1 MTEPRPAPSGE
12 SALVSLR
19 ERRTQVIALLS
30 QAFARDLF
38 EVDELERRME
48 VAQRAL
54 TVAELDTL
62 VADVAPAERPLP
74 AVRPLDPSGAER
86 AEQQHLLAM
95 FGGVDRR
102 GRWIVPRKLSV
113 FCVMGG
119 ASLDFREADLGPGV
133 TEISVVCM
141 AGGVEILV
149 PPNVA
154 VDLAANAIL
163 GGFDQSHRG
172 LDALDA
178 VPIATL
184 RITGLALAGGVSV
197 ETRRPGES
205 SREARRRIKAEEAQ
219 LPLPSGARA
228 ALPSA
233 VVVSPDRKKS

>member
-1 MTEPRPAPSGE
+1 MAPSDD

-30 QAFARDLF
+30 QAFARDVF

-48 VAQRAL
+48 VAQRAI
-54 TVAELDTL
+54 TVAELDAL
-62 VADVAPAERPLP
+62 VADVDPSARPLP
-74 AVRPLDPSGAER
+74 AVRTLDPSGADR
-86 AEQQHLLAM
+86 PAQQHLLAM
-95 FGGVDRR
+95 FSGVDRR
-102 GRWIVPRKLSV
+102 GRWIVPRKLNV

-133 TEISVVCM
+133 SEISVVCL

-172 LDALDA
+172 LDALGA
-178 VPIATL
+178 EPIATL
-184 RITGLALAGGVSV
+184 RITGLAVAGGVSV

-205 SREARRRIKAEEAQ
+205 SRDARKRIKAEEAQ
-219 LPLPSGARA
+219 LPLPSATRA
-228 ALPSA
+228 ALPPA

>member
-1 MTEPRPAPSGE
+1 MTAPSD

-30 QAFARDLF
+30 QAFARDVF

-48 VAQRAL
+48 VAQRAI
-54 TVAELDTL
+54 TVAELDSL
-62 VADVAPAERPLP
+62 VADVDPSLRPLP
-74 AVRPLDPSGAER
+74 AIRTLDPSGAER
-86 AEQQHLLAM
+86 PEQQHLLAA

-119 ASLDFREADLGPGV
+119 ASLDFREADLAPGV
-133 TEISVVCM
+133 SEVSVVCM

-172 LDALDA
+172 LDALGA
-178 VPIATL
+178 EPVATL
-184 RITGLALAGGVSV
+184 RITGLAIAGGVSV

-205 SREARRRIKAEEAQ
+205 SREAKRRIKEEESRI
-219 LPLPSGARA
+219 PLPSPARA

-233 VVVSPDRKKS
+233 VVVSSDRKKS

>member
-1 MTEPRPAPSGE
+1 MTAPGG

-30 QAFARDLF
+30 QAFARDVF

-48 VAQRAL
+48 VAQRAI
-54 TVAELDTL
+54 TVAELDSL
-62 VADVAPAERPLP
+62 VADVDPSARPLP
-74 AVRPLDPSGAER
+74 AVQRLDPSGAER
-86 AEQQHLLAM
+86 PDQQHLLAA

-133 TEISVVCM
+133 SEISVVCM

-172 LDALDA
+172 LDALGTEP
-178 VPIATL
+178 VATL
-184 RITGLALAGGVSV
+184 RITGLAIAGGVSV

-205 SREARRRIKAEEAQ
+205 ARDAKRRIKEEEAR
-219 LPLPSGARA
+219 LPLPSAARA
-228 ALPSA
+228 ALPPA